1 METPNTFE
9 YLRSHDKILVCF
21 IAAHVDNLK
30 IKNIRISN
38 HFVQNVYPLV
48 EKLLQRKRHL

>member
-30 IKNIRISN
+30 VKNIRISN
-38 HFVQNVYPLV
+38 PFVQNVYPLV